1 MEEKNILL
9 KEIHHRVKN
18 NLQVISSLLSLQ
30 QRQINDSK
38 ASQAIQEGR
47 DRVKAMALIHQNL
60 YQDTDLIGVETSVY
74 VNKLAKSLIK
84 NYKINDKAIKL
95 NINVDPIKL
104 DIDTII
110 PLGLVINE
118 LISNALKYA
127 FTNKSFGTIDIVLKS
142 VNDTLVLS
150 VSDNGQGLPENF
162 SVDEVSSLGYRLIKA
177 FSDKLKS
184 ELDISSSEEGT
195 KISLIIPNLK
205 PPKL

>member
-1 MEEKNILL
+1 MEEKNMLL

-127 FTNKSFGTIDIVLKS
+127 FTNKSSGTIDILLKS

-162 SVDEVSSLGYRLIKA
+162 SVDEVSSLGFRLIKA

-184 ELDISSSEEGT
+184 ELDISSSKEGT